1 MRPRPE
7 LPPLELG
14 ARRRVSLTPPSNAS
28 WPTGLVNLM
37 LLMMMAQSPSRLLGN
52 LRANAPT
59 RMPPPPEPPRPPR
72 GRLAPHPSVQ
82 LPLGLLVLCSELHL
96 CKLISR
102 ASPWRALLPAFPEL
116 PGNLLPVY
124 LS

>member
-1 MRPRPE
+1 MMRRRPE

-52 LRANAPT
+52 LRANAPARIPT
-59 RMPPPPEPPRPPR
+59 PPEPPRPPR
-72 GRLAPHPSVQ
+72 GRLAPHQS
-82 LPLGLLVLCSELHL
+82 VLCSELHL
-96 CKLISR
+96 CELISR
-102 ASPWRALLPAFPEL
+102 ASPWPALLPTFPEL
-116 PGNLLPVY
+116 PGNFLPVY